1 MLETFAE
8 FIQAVVLIQATKRLH
23 VCVHR
28 YFVIAEEIMWKSFKP
43 EFCQHIWEE
52 VNMK

>member
-1 MLETFAE
+1 MLHVSILLAYILEFKFVMTMLETFAE

-28 YFVIAEEIMWKSFKP
+28 YFVIAEEIM
-43 EFCQHIWEE
+43 
-52 VNMK
+52 